1 MFDKIKRIYKKEN
14 TKNILILL
22 FVSCIICIPLLNTKL
37 NITYD
42 DGVQHI
48 ARLMGTYQSLGENQN
63 FSVIMSRFCNNFGYS
78 WNIFYSPI
86 TAYGPLIFKIIGL
99 SFINCIKV
107 FIFFI
112 TFMSGITMY
121 FFTKEIT
128 KNKKI
133 ALISGIIY
141 LFAPYRFTD
150 MYIRNALAELTT
162 FVFLP
167 MVFQGLY
174 GILKQKPKREY
185 ILIIGAVGLILTH
198 TIVTIYVA
206 IISLVYIITQFKEL
220 KNRKVRDK
228 IILSLLFIILISS
241 FFWAPLLEHKT
252 NTQYEVFKEGRMER
266 TEVLKAFKLG
276 FEQLFITFNN
286 NIMIFEIGL
295 LNIIVLILTPIV
307 IKKLKRKYINT
318 DFYRFYKFALIL
330 AIILII
336 MTLKIFPFEYLP
348 SILKMIQFSF
358 RLLEFTSFLF
368 AFIVGVNIYV
378 LIRKI
383 KYKDIFI
390 IIAILTISSLA
401 FLSHLQF
408 SDNIDENK
416 LWPAVAVTNETGRVH
431 RGCASFEYLP
441 SKAFENRSY
450 IETREDKIIVL
461 EGNATIENEQKN
473 LTNLICDITNIQE
486 ETKIELPY
494 IYYLGYR
501 VIIEDGINQ
510 IQLNTY
516 ETDNGFVGVTIPKA
530 EKIKLNVNYEGTFTM
545 KACNFISILGIII
558 LITRVVLVRIKDIKE
573 KTKEIE
579 N

>member
-107 FIFFI
+107 FIFLI

-121 FFTKEIT
+121 FFTKEVT

-167 MVFQGLY
+167 MIFQGLY

-206 IISLVYIITQFKEL
+206 IISLIYIITQFKEL
-220 KNRKVRDK
+220 KNRRIRDK

-241 FFWAPLLEHKT
+241 FFWAPLLEHKI

-450 IETREDKIIVL
+450 IEKREDKIIVL